1 MDTEIHGYRDTGYR
15 DTWIQ
20 RYMDTEIHE
29 YRDTWIQRYM
39 DTDIDG
45 CRYQGKGIKKIKEL

>member
-1 MDTEIHGYRDTGYR
+1 MDTKIHGYR

-20 RYMDTEIHE
+20 RYMNTEINE